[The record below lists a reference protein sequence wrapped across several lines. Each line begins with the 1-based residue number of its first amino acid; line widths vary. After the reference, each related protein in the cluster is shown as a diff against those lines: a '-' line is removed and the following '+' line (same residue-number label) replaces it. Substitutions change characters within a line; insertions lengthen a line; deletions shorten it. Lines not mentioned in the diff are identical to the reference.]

1 MFFHILLIY
10 RLTSQKYIKKTQK
23 YQPCGLYTDFF
34 KDKKMY
40 IFDIKLDTK
49 FLVQTFL
56 MSDNVSI
63 WYIPTVLTSDFRI
76 LFQNYHS
83 MKFNN

>member
-1 MFFHILLIY
+1 
-10 RLTSQKYIKKTQK
+10 
-23 YQPCGLYTDFF
+23 
-34 KDKKMY
+34 MY

-63 WYIPTVLTSDFRI
+63 WYIPTVFNLR
-76 LFQNYHS
+76 FQNLVPKLPLYEIQQLNPS
-83 MKFNN
+83 ALCFLSQMYSIDTNCPNY

>member
-1 MFFHILLIY
+1 
-10 RLTSQKYIKKTQK
+10 
-23 YQPCGLYTDFF
+23 
-34 KDKKMY
+34 MY

-63 WYIPTVLTSDFRI
+63 WYIPTVLTSDFRV
-76 LFQNYHS
+76 LFHKLLLYEIQQLNPSALCFLSQMYSIDTNCPNY
-83 MKFNN
+83 